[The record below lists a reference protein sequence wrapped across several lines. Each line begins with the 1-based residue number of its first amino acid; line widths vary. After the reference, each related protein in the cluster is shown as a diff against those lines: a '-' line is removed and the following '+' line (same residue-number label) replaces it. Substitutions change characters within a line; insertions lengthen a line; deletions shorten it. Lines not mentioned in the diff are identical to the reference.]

1 MLFGSYTF
9 LLLLGAL
16 IVWLPH
22 ARRPVWLVAAFSLV
36 FYSALSPWYLALLV
50 ATSLIDFTAARAI
63 ESRRDR
69 ARLFLLLSLA
79 ANLGV
84 LFFFKYAE
92 FAATVAND
100 LAMVFGV
107 QLGWHAHDLPL
118 PIGISFYTFQSIAY
132 VVDVYRGTMPAIK
145 RLDGYILFVS
155 FFPQILA
162 GPIERAKHLYPQI
175 ENIGARP
182 GAWAAAAPLLLA
194 GFAKKFLVADN
205 IAPFV
210 DRVFEAPS
218 EASLATLVFAT
229 FCFGIQIYC
238 DFSGYT
244 DLARG
249 LARGMGVEL
258 VRNFD
263 RPYSATSVTD
273 FWRRWHMSLS
283 GWLRDY
289 VYIPLGG
296 SRNGLAATCRNL
308 FATML
313 LAGLW
318 HGASYCFLVWGALHG
333 GALVV
338 ERVVRE
344 KLPGFAMPD
353 WAARTLTLAFVFFG
367 WYVFRVSDPHDLL
380 LPFAKLFADQ
390 GQMMVPT
397 GAAAFGLCLY
407 FGAILLRPVRA
418 RLASPWTEGIAVLA
432 LAYAF
437 MPVAY
442 QKFIYFQF

>member
-1 MLFGSYTF
+1 M
-9 LLLLGAL
+9 
-16 IVWLPH
+16 
-22 ARRPVWLVAAFSLV
+22 
-36 FYSALSPWYLALLV
+36 
-50 ATSLIDFTAARAI
+50 
-63 ESRRDR
+63 
-69 ARLFLLLSLA
+69 
-79 ANLGV
+79 
-84 LFFFKYAE
+84 
-92 FAATVAND
+92 
-100 LAMVFGV
+100 
-107 QLGWHAHDLPL
+107 
-118 PIGISFYTFQSIAY
+118 
-132 VVDVYRGTMPAIK
+132 
-145 RLDGYILFVS
+145 
-155 FFPQILA
+155 
-162 GPIERAKHLYPQI
+162 
-175 ENIGARP
+175 
-182 GAWAAAAPLLLA
+182 LA

-210 DRVFEAPS
+210 DRVFEAPG

-249 LARGMGVEL
+249 LARGIGVEL

-296 SRNGLAATCRNL
+296 SRSGLAATCRSL

-344 KLPGFAMPD
+344 KLPGFVVPD
-353 WAARTLTLAFVFFG
+353 WASRILTLVFVFFG
-367 WYVFRVSDPHDLL
+367 WYVFRVSDPRDLL

-418 RLASPWTEGIAVLA
+418 RLASTWTEGMAILA